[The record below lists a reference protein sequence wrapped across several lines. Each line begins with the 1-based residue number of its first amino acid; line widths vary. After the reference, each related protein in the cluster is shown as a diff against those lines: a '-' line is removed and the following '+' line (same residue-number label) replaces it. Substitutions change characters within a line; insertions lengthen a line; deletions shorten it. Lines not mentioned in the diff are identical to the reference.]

1 MFVCFC
7 FRFFFSVN
15 FKVSDLVDSFINRVF
30 RVGFDFYESN
40 FLMFV
45 ISCIFFLWLLEVYL
59 YFLIKII

>member
-7 FRFFFSVN
+7 FRFFFSIN

-30 RVGFDFYESN
+30 RVGFDFYEGN

-45 ISCIFFLWLLEVYL
+45 ISCVFFLWLLEVYL